1 MWKYG
6 WFPLHSLLRIFL
18 AISFVNWE
26 PHKCNSS
33 YWKLTFG
40 SNQCWINYM
49 KTYLKIITLKCEIRL
64 ACSGFDFSAG
74 YLPCKCIQ
82 MCSISVLTRHKKRPK
97 ARTVQKQWMI
107 KGSIFAFPG
116 ENNPLRGFVV
126 FTNKMVLE
134 NKCVSR
140 PVPPAL

>member
-1 MWKYG
+1 
-6 WFPLHSLLRIFL
+6 
-18 AISFVNWE
+18 
-26 PHKCNSS
+26 
-33 YWKLTFG
+33 
-40 SNQCWINYM
+40 M
-49 KTYLKIITLKCEIRL
+49 KTYLKRITLKCEIRL

-74 YLPCKCIQ
+74 YLPSKCFQ

-107 KGSIFAFPG
+107 EGSIFAFPG

-134 NKCVSR
+134 NKCLKTS
-140 PVPPAL
+140 ATCSIGIINKANKMKCA